1 MSSYKH
7 FNSRMLM
14 GGMKNNREKS
24 QLPRTCSVLI
34 STVFG
39 LHWDEPYSRRA
50 EGNLRTILAQ
60 RQVKSLFLFTLQ
72 IWGGLLFTSKLSSD
86 YPRKDA
92 LLSAFAAFYF
102 YILHAL
108 ILLSPSCFHYTYLGC
123 HIAGI
128 TSQVFLQAVASI
140 FPNSCHVHRLLNLI
154 FPASSRQFK

>member
-1 MSSYKH
+1 
-7 FNSRMLM
+7 MLM

-24 QLPRTCSVLI
+24 QLRRTCGVSI

-39 LHWDEPYSRRA
+39 LHWDEPFSRLA
-50 EGNLRTILAQ
+50 EGNLRAILAL
-60 RQVKSLFLFTLQ
+60 RQVKYLFLFTLQ
-72 IWGGLLFTSKLSSD
+72 ITGGYCSRQNSQVTILEKT
-86 YPRKDA
+86 
-92 LLSAFAAFYF
+92 LSAFAALYF

-108 ILLSPSCFHYTYLGC
+108 ILLPPSCFHYTYLGC
-123 HIAGI
+123 HFAGI